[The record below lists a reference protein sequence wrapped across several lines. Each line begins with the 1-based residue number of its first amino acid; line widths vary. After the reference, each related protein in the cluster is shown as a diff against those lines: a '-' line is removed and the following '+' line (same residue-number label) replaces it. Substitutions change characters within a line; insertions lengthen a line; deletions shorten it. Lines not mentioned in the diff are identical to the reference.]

1 MSQEGGK
8 LKIASQVAAE
18 RIRNVMIVSGSVA
31 VIGAILYPV
40 YVRFLP
46 FSVPPWVAHQA
57 KQRAPGVRLGM
68 TDAQVW
74 STLGLQGR
82 GFRAHVEGSGPPEAY
97 PANYVLW
104 PGYVIHARW
113 NLRAKPAK
121 VVEFSFRDHL

>member
-1 MSQEGGK
+1 M
-8 LKIASQVAAE
+8 KIASQVSAE
-18 RIRNVMIVSGSVA
+18 RIRNVIIVSCFVV
-31 VIGAILYPV
+31 VIGAIFYPLYG
-40 YVRFLP
+40 RLLS

-82 GFRAHVEGSGPPEAY
+82 GFRAHVAGSGPSEAY

-104 PGYVIHARW
+104 PGYVIHTRW
-113 NLRAKPAK
+113 NLGAKPAR